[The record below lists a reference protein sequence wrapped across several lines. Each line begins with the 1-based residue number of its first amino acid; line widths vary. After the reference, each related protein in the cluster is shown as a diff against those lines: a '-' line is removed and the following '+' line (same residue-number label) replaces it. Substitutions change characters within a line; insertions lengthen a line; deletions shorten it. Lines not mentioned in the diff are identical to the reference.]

1 MWSAPGYCASE
12 ARVID
17 CFDELFKDC
26 SKRIIVTTFASNVH
40 RLQQIINVAAKYKRK
55 VGITGRSMENIMRVA
70 TELGYVDIPDG
81 VMMDMSQIGS
91 LPRSKTVI
99 VCTGS
104 QGEPMSALHRM
115 AFRAQAGYDRR
126 GRPRYYL
133 RLGHPRQ

>member
-1 MWSAPGYCASE
+1 MLALLSDSTNVERPGYCASE

-26 SKRIIVTTFASNVH
+26 NKRIIVTTFASNVH

-81 VMMDMSQIGS
+81 V
-91 LPRSKTVI
+91 
-99 VCTGS
+99 
-104 QGEPMSALHRM
+104 
-115 AFRAQAGYDRR
+115 
-126 GRPRYYL
+126 
-133 RLGHPRQ
+133 